1 MIIVTGGAGFI
12 GSNLVAA
19 LNARGREDIV
29 VCDHLGTDDK
39 WRNLG
44 RRQIADIVA
53 PEALFPYMREHA
65 DRGAWG
71 AIEAVFHLGA
81 NSSTTETDVDL
92 ILSQNFRFSL
102 DLWRLCSEQGVRL
115 IYASSAA
122 TYGDGGAGFSDG
134 LDIPQLGQL
143 KPLNPYGWSKH
154 LFDQRVA
161 HLAMDPRTRPPQYVG
176 LKFFN
181 VYGPNEYHKG
191 LMKSVVAQK
200 YPLVELG
207 KPVTLFK
214 SHRPDCEDG
223 KQQRDFVYVRD
234 CSDVMLWLFDN
245 PKVNGLFNLGSGQA
259 RSFVDMATALFSAL
273 GKSPQI
279 EFIAMPHH
287 IQDKYQYFTE
297 AQMSNLRSA
306 GYVTPFTSLEVGV
319 SDYVNKFLATND
331 PYL

>member
-29 VCDHLGTDDK
+29 LCDYLGKDDK
-39 WRNLG
+39 WLNVA

-53 PEALFPYMREHA
+53 PEALFSYMRDHV
-65 DRGAWG
+65 DNRAWG
-71 AIEAVFHLGA
+71 SIEAVFHLGA

-92 ILSQNFRFSL
+92 MLSQNFRFSL
-102 DLWRLCSEQGVRL
+102 DLWRLCSEHGVRL

-122 TYGDGGAGFSDG
+122 TYGDGEAGFSDG
-134 LDIPQLGQL
+134 LDISQLGQL

-161 HLAMDPRTRPPQYVG
+161 HLAMDPRTRPPQFVG

-200 YPLVELG
+200 YPLAELG

-214 SHRPDCEDG
+214 SHRPDCKDG
-223 KQQRDFVYVRD
+223 KQQRDFIYVRD

-259 RSFVDMATALFSAL
+259 RSFIDMAMALFSAL

-279 EFIAMPHH
+279 EFISMPHH

-297 AQMSNLRSA
+297 AQVSNLRSA
-306 GYVTPFTSLEVGV
+306 GYVAPFTSLEAGI